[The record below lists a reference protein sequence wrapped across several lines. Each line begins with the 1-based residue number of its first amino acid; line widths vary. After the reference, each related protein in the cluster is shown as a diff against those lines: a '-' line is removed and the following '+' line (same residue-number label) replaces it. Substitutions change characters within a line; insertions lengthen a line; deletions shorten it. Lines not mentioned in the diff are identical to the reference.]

1 MRATA
6 IAAGLVWMLALAAAA
21 QRVPPTDIRA
31 VDELID
37 VPHALFGRSRA
48 TVERALGPPDVV
60 RARTLPGGRST
71 AVDPIDELA
80 YPGIVLGI
88 SRGPA
93 GLRRVEIREPRWPL
107 PLGLNVGVARD
118 LVEATLGE
126 PQTVTD
132 ASALYLYA
140 DGFPNTVEFHFRDG
154 RVQRIEWLYAP
165 AD

>member
-6 IAAGLVWMLALAAAA
+6 IALGLVLTLALTAAA

-31 VDELID
+31 VDEVID
-37 VPHALFGRSRA
+37 APHALFGRSRV
-48 TVERALGPPDVV
+48 TVERVLGPPPEI
-60 RARTLPGGRST
+60 RARTLPGGRS
-71 AVDPIDELA
+71 AAIDPIDELA

-107 PLGLNVGVARD
+107 PRGLNVGVARG
-118 LVEATLGE
+118 LVEQTLGE
-126 PQTVTD
+126 PQAFTD

>member
-6 IAAGLVWMLALAAAA
+6 IAMGLVLALALTAAA

-31 VDELID
+31 VDAFID
-37 VPHALFGRSRA
+37 APHALFGRSRA
-48 TVERALGPPDVV
+48 SVKRALGPPTPV
-60 RARTLPGGRST
+60 RARTLPGGRS
-71 AVDPIDELA
+71 APIDPIDELV

-93 GLRRVEIREPRWPL
+93 GLRRVEIREPRWAL
-107 PLGLNVGVARD
+107 PSGLNVGVARD
-118 LVEATLGE
+118 RVEASLGE
-126 PQTVTD
+126 PQAVTD